1 MAGSAATP
9 STVQASSRA
18 EDGSRAARAFGHLAW
33 ISLGYTVLVI
43 LFGAWVRISGSGAG
57 CGQHWPTCQ
66 GEVIPRAHSVQMA
79 IELTHRVTSGASLLL
94 VVALLVWAFRSFP
107 RGHLARR
114 ASVFAMA
121 FMLGEALVGAAL
133 VLLKLVG
140 HNDSVARALVM
151 GVHLANTF
159 LLTGA
164 LAIAARSAHH
174 PAPLGFRPRGF
185 NWWLVAALAGT
196 LLLAMLGAI
205 TALGDTLHP
214 LVESQG
220 VAARLAADHSVTA
233 GFLQRAREVHPVGAV
248 LLAALLFYLVSA
260 LPQRHAG
267 EEVRRGAIAVG
278 TLVLVQIA
286 TGVVNIVLSAPGWMQ
301 VVHLALATLLWIAL
315 VLLSTAALA
324 ASPGSRVGSPAWTP
338 PS

>member
-1 MAGSAATP
+1 MAGTITAPSA
-9 STVQASSRA
+9 VHASPNTE
-18 EDGSRAARAFGHLAW
+18 EDRPARAFGRLSW
-33 ISLGYTVLVI
+33 ITLGYTVLVI

-66 GEVIPRAHSVQMA
+66 GEVIPRPHSVEMA
-79 IELTHRVTSGASLLL
+79 IELTHRVTSGLSLLL
-94 VVALLVWAFRSFP
+94 VVAMLVWAFRTFP

-114 ASVFAMA
+114 ASVFAML

-164 LAIAARSAHH
+164 LAIAARSATRPP
-174 PAPLGFRPRGF
+174 PASFRPRGF
-185 NWWLVAALAGT
+185 DWWLVPALCGT
-196 LLLAMLGAI
+196 LLVAMFGAI

-214 LVESQG
+214 VVASQG
-220 VAARLAADHSVTA
+220 IAQRLASDHSVTA
-233 GFLQRAREVHPVGAV
+233 GFLQRARELHPLGAV
-248 LLAALLFYLVSA
+248 LLAALLLYLVSA
-260 LPQRHAG
+260 LPGRRPGA
-267 EEVRRGAIAVG
+267 EVRRASMAVG
-278 TLVLVQIA
+278 ALVLVQVA
-286 TGVVNIVLSAPGWMQ
+286 AGVANIVLSAPGWMQ
-301 VVHLALATLLWIAL
+301 LVHLALATLLWIAL

-324 ASPGSRVGSPAWTP
+324 AAPGSRIGSPAWTE